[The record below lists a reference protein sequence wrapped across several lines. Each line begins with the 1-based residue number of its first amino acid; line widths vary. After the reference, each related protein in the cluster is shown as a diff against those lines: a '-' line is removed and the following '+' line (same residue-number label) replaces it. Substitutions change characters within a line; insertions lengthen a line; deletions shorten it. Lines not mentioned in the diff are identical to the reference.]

1 MIAPTSFRLQ
11 ISRVASTGRVEN
23 KLTFQLA
30 DEPLNKAVRASLF
43 DGLLGSISQK
53 GQPSCRDP

>member
-30 DEPLNKAVRASLF
+30 DEPLNKAVRAS
-43 DGLLGSISQK
+43 SSTA
-53 GQPSCRDP
+53 C